1 MAEISPG
8 WILLGGFL
16 LVTQWRRINSFLANL
31 RSTES
36 PSSTQYT
43 AGHLKQA
50 DPETFERLVAQAWE
64 EKGYSTA
71 LTQAGADDGVDVI
84 ANTEDETVMIQAK
97 RYLNGNKVSS
107 PVVREAVGA
116 AQQMNADRAVIATS
130 SDFTGPAY
138 KAAANT
144 DVDLQNGDD
153 VAARLSD

>member
-1 MAEISPG
+1 MAEIPPG
-8 WILLGGFL
+8 GIVLAAGLLYFER
-16 LVTQWRRINSFLANL
+16 RRIRSFLANL
-31 RSTES
+31 GGTES
-36 PSSTQYT
+36 SSGTQYT

-50 DPETFERLVAQAWE
+50 DPETFERLVAEAWE

-71 LTQAGADDGVDVI
+71 VTQAGADDGVDVI
-84 ANTEDETVMIQAK
+84 ANSEDETVMIQAK
-97 RYLNGNKVSS
+97 RYSNGNKVSS

-153 VAARLSD
+153 IAALLSD